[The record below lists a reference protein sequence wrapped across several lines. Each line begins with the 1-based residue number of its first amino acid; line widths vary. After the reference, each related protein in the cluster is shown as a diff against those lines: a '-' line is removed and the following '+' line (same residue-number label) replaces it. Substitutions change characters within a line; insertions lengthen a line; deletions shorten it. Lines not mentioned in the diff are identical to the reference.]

1 MARQKKLIE
10 QAYGIA
16 DLLGLSVW
24 CEDEAGPYQTK
35 PYAGASWPFQGH
47 PLQQPHEYSRNGTA
61 KVVTLFHPA
70 DGRVAVKGVMRT
82 TNAIVHAWLK
92 QTLSMILADLPPA
105 VPRPAYLEHL
115 LWETWRAGL
124 QQAVSLPRHVPP
136 LRLLLILD
144 NLVGHKN
151 SDWLGWCFRQGI
163 LPLYT
168 PLGGSWL
175 NRAESIQRILKRRA
189 LDGTYPDSPQQI
201 IQAFE
206 DVAAHWNKHPTP
218 FVWAGKRKA
227 RRDRAALKRHRSG
240 ASGAATARPSRHRS
254 LSRPAWQPTH

>member
-1 MARQKKLIE
+1 M
-10 QAYGIA
+10 
-16 DLLGLSVW
+16 GLSVW

-35 PYAGASWPFQGH
+35 PYPGASWQFRGH

-61 KVVTLFHPA
+61 KVLTLFHPA
-70 DGRVAVKGVMRT
+70 AGRVAVKGVMRT
-82 TNAIVHAWLK
+82 TNAIVHPWLK
-92 QTLSMILADLPPA
+92 QTLSMILADLPP
-105 VPRPAYLEHL
+105 VVQRPAYLERL

-124 QQAVSLPRHVPP
+124 QQPVSLPRHLPP

-151 SDWLGWCFRQGI
+151 PDWLCWCFSQGI

-175 NRAESIQRILKRRA
+175 NLAESVQRILKRRA
-189 LDGTYPDSPQQI
+189 LDGTYPLSPQQI

-206 DVAAHWNKHPTP
+206 DVAAHWNQHPTP

-227 RRDRAALKRHRSG
+227 RRDRAALKRHRLG
-240 ASGAATARPSRHRS
+240 ASGAATARPSRRRS
-254 LSRPAWQPTH
+254 LSRSAWQPTH